1 MQFDITLTNENA
13 EILSRGSASV
23 AIPGRVGNFD
33 FSNQYANYDENGVC
47 MLVAGPIEN
56 FDLANKNPLILV
68 YVKNESGKT
77 ISISSFEKCLFI
89 NGRPVECVSFSKTLR
104 SDDRMLLKLK
114 LMRLHLKPSF
124 PQFGKLPCHSKFL
137 MRTVI

>member
-56 FDLANKNPLILV
+56 FDLANKIRL
-68 YVKNESGKT
+68 
-77 ISISSFEKCLFI
+77 SSFT
-89 NGRPVECVSFSKTLR
+89 SKTKAGR
-104 SDDRMLLKLK
+104 R
-114 LMRLHLKPSF
+114 
-124 PQFGKLPCHSKFL
+124 
-137 MRTVI
+137 

>member
-47 MLVAGPIEN
+47 MLVAGPIKGN
-56 FDLANKNPLILV
+56 PKAYHRANPK
-68 YVKNESGKT
+68 
-77 ISISSFEKCLFI
+77 
-89 NGRPVECVSFSKTLR
+89 
-104 SDDRMLLKLK
+104 
-114 LMRLHLKPSF
+114 
-124 PQFGKLPCHSKFL
+124 
-137 MRTVI
+137 RT

>member
-77 ISISSFEKCLFI
+77 ISISSFENVCLST
-89 NGRPVECVSFSKTLR
+89 GG
-104 SDDRMLLKLK
+104 
-114 LMRLHLKPSF
+114 PSN
-124 PQFGKLPCHSKFL
+124 
-137 MRTVI
+137 V